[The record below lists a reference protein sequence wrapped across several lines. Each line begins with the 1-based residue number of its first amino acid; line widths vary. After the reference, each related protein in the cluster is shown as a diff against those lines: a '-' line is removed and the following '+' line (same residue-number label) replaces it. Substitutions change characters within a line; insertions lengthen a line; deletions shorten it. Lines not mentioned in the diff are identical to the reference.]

1 MSEKEVVKKK
11 WMSWTLSE
19 DMSVLTCA
27 FDDVLEHTPDLVC
40 NLREFFK
47 SVKWERLEDVEK
59 LALVNGIKQ
68 KLADKTAASKDL
80 AMSAKE
86 KRAVMAATWERLCNK
101 RLWNAPAQAR
111 GKIQSKD
118 TKAINNALA
127 TADVKDLAV
136 MVKLGL
142 TTQERVDAELA
153 RRKAEVKAEAARKPK
168 IVRVPRRR

>member
-11 WMSWTLSE
+11 WMNWTLNE
-19 DMSVLTCA
+19 TMDVLTCS
-27 FDDVLEHTPDLVC
+27 FDDILEHTPDLVC

-86 KRAVMAATWERLCNK
+86 KRAVMAATWERLCNE
-101 RLWNAPAQAR
+101 RLWNAKAEPR
-111 GKIQSKD
+111 GKVQTRID
-118 TKAINNALA
+118 NALA
-127 TADVKDLAV
+127 NADASDMAV

-142 TTQERVDAELA
+142 TTQVKVDAELA
-153 RRKAEVKAEAARKPK
+153 RRAAEKKAEATRKPK
-168 IVRVPRRR
+168 VIRVRRR

>member
-11 WMSWTLSE
+11 WLDWTL
-19 DMSVLTCA
+19 DLVAGLLTCS
-27 FDDVLEHTPDLVC
+27 FDDPIEHTPEIVF
-40 NLREFFK
+40 NLRDFFK

-59 LALVNGIKQ
+59 AALANGIKQ

-153 RRKAEVKAEAARKPK
+153 RRKAEVKAEAARRPEV
-168 IVRVPRRR
+168 IRVRRR